1 MFLET
6 KPHKFFLNLL
16 VLKCLLRNLYLMQS
30 TVPQVVLNFWI
41 PGLLMLALSTPRLYF
56 SPSVFL
62 ACYCCPD
69 VSRKEYCHLKLEDC
83 RATCT
88 TCKPKCSWKLHRY
101 SVMEGW
107 SSGSLKHHK
116 NENENCPNI
125 LQLWKWIDDLLQEN
139 YGHGR
144 DWCHTDTD
152 QFCWLRFARSQS

>member
-1 MFLET
+1 MPHRQNHKFKMIHIAMFLET

-83 RATCT
+83 RAACA
-88 TCKPKCSWKLHRY
+88 TCKPKCSWKPRRC

-107 SSGSLKHHK
+107 SSGCNIEHKLKHYHFLFL
-116 NENENCPNI
+116 NFGIRRHMLHVVCFTHI
-125 LQLWKWIDDLLQEN
+125 V
-139 YGHGR
+139 
-144 DWCHTDTD
+144 
-152 QFCWLRFARSQS
+152 